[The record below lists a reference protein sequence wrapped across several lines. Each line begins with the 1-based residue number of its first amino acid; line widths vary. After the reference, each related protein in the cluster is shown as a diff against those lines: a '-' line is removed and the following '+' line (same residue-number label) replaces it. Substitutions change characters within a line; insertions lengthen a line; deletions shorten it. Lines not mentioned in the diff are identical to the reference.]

1 MDEQKKAQ
9 LKYKARLKVFRE
21 GTSFGPGTAQLMELI
36 DETSSLSESCAQ
48 MGMAYSKGWK
58 ILKRAED
65 DLGMQLI
72 FSTRGGRSG
81 GRTELTDN
89 GRIFLLAYRNMEKE
103 MNQTL
108 ENAFLKYFGKMEEK
122 IVSSF
127 L

>member
-1 MDEQKKAQ
+1 
-9 LKYKARLKVFRE
+9 
-21 GTSFGPGTAQLMELI
+21 
-36 DETSSLSESCAQ
+36 

-65 DLGMQLI
+65 DLGIQLI
-72 FSTRGGRSG
+72 VSTRGGRSG
-81 GRTELTDN
+81 GRTELTDK
-89 GRIFLLAYRNMEKE
+89 GRTFLLAYRNMEKE